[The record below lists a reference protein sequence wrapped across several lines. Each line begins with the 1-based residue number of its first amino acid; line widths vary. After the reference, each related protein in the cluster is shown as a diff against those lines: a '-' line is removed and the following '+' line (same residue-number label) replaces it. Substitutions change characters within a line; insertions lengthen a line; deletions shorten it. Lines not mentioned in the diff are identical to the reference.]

1 MKRLTIA
8 ALILALSLPLVS
20 AGTFDEIFNEYK
32 RLENAEY
39 VKIPKFLMKLAGNSA
54 EIPDDLPIKGK
65 ISGMKI
71 LNITDTDRSVGER
84 ISASVKTLANKNDM
98 QEILRHTSDGEECRI
113 WFSMSKDK
121 VKEIYLLYT
130 EPDEVSLLEFSGN
143 FRLAD

>member
-84 ISASVKTLANKNDM
+84 ISSSVKTLANKNDM

-113 WFSMSKDK
+113 WFNMSKDK

-130 EPDEVSLLEFSGN
+130 ERDEVSLLEFTGN
-143 FRLAD
+143 FRLTD